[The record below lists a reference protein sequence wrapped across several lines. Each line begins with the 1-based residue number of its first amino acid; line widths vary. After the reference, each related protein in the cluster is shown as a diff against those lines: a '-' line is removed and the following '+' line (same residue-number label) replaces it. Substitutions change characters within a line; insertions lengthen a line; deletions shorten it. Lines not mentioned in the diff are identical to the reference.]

1 MQSASRSEF
10 LDINGLKYHI
20 RTWGNTNDRHLYLMH
35 GWMDMSASFEFVVNE
50 LSKDWFILAPDWRGF
65 GLTQWAPNGYW
76 FPDYVA
82 DLSEIINTLSKG
94 REINLFGHSMGGNI
108 AGLYTGV
115 FPEKVNKLILAEGF
129 GMPPRDASDAPNH
142 LKKWLGQKHVNPT
155 LKPYKSLDDVAQR
168 LIDNTPAL
176 THPQALFLAEH
187 WAAEQPNGEFQL
199 RADPKHKMVN
209 PILYRSTEASFFWK
223 RITCPTLWLH
233 SDSGWLRK
241 FMKDDYETINEYRSN
256 YQNLSEETITH
267 STHMMHHV
275 QPKKIAAAIESFM
288 D

>member
-1 MQSASRSEF
+1 VQSVSKSQF
-10 LDINGLKYHI
+10 LNINGLRYHI
-20 RTWGNTNDRHLYLMH
+20 RTWGNNSDRHLYLMH
-35 GWMDMSASFEFVVNE
+35 GWMDMSASFEFVVKE
-50 LSKDWFILAPDWRGF
+50 LSEHWFILAPDWRGF
-65 GLTQWAPNGYW
+65 GLTEWAPYGYW

-82 DLSEIINTLSKG
+82 DLSEIINALSK
-94 REINLFGHSMGGNI
+94 EKEVNLFGHSMGGNI

-142 LKKWLGQKHVNPT
+142 LKKWLDQKQVSPT
-155 LKPYKSLDDVAQR
+155 LKPYKSLYDVAQR
-168 LIDNTPAL
+168 LIANTPQL
-176 THPQALFLAEH
+176 TQHQALFLAEH
-187 WAAEQPNGEFQL
+187 WAEEQSNGEFKL

>member
-1 MQSASRSEF
+1 
-10 LDINGLKYHI
+10 
-20 RTWGNTNDRHLYLMH
+20 MH
-35 GWMDMSASFEFVVNE
+35 GWMDMSASFEFVVKE
-50 LSKDWFILAPDWRGF
+50 LSEHWFILAPDWRGF
-65 GLTQWAPNGYW
+65 GLTEWAPYGYW

-82 DLSEIINTLSKG
+82 DLSEIINALSK
-94 REINLFGHSMGGNI
+94 EKEVNLFGHSMGGNI

-142 LKKWLGQKHVNPT
+142 LKKWLDQKQVSPT
-155 LKPYKSLDDVAQR
+155 LKPYKSLYDVAQR
-168 LIDNTPAL
+168 LIANTPQL
-176 THPQALFLAEH
+176 TQHQALFLAEH
-187 WAAEQPNGEFQL
+187 WAEEQSNGEFKL